1 MNPSASY
8 YGEPELEP
16 ASAHHSEAGADFVAA
31 LLHRGLT
38 CGLHR
43 PALVSDETQLGYMEL
58 RRQVTVVAWNLA
70 RLGLAAGHR
79 LALVLPPGPSLIP
92 LLLGALHR
100 GLLVSVLST
109 TLGPA
114 ALAYRLAELAPDLV
128 LHDANELFRLDVL
141 AGLGAPRSPESALL
155 LWTSGSLGQPRG
167 VVLSTTAV
175 LWNARRNAS
184 VLGLLSTDRTLVVLD
199 AAYCYALIHQIF
211 SHLYV
216 GAAVVLRADTSAQH
230 AQLGPVCVRHQI
242 TTLATVPS
250 MLRTLIRLPWLGE
263 SLRGLRLLTIGGA
276 AIPESLLQETPRTLP
291 GAALFITYGLTEAG
305 PRVCTRRYEPER
317 PLDPGNVGVPIPGIA
332 LRVDA
337 AGELWVQSPSVRL
350 GYPRQGLLE
359 LAAAPSDWVATGDL
373 AELQPDGSVRILG
386 RLRPL
391 INRAGVK
398 IAPGE
403 IERILEEHPGVAQA
417 RVVAMPHDRLGDV
430 PLAYVVPQPGL
441 APCPTALMSHCRELL
456 GAAFVPAQVELV
468 AQLPMAFRSW
478 KEVMS

>member
-8 YGEPELEP
+8 YDEPEPEP
-16 ASAHHSEAGADFVAA
+16 APAHHSEAGADFVAA

-43 PALVSDETQLGYMEL
+43 PALISDETQLGYMEL

-141 AGLGAPRSPESALL
+141 AGLGAPRSPGSALL
-155 LWTSGSLGQPRG
+155 LWTSGSMGQPRG
-167 VVLSTTAV
+167 VLLTTEAV

-184 VLGLLSTDRTLVVLD
+184 ALGLLSTDRTLVVLD

-242 TTLATVPS
+242 TTLAMVPS

-263 SLRGLRLLTIGGA
+263 SLRGLRVLTIGGA
-276 AIPESLLQETPRTLP
+276 TIPESLLQETHQTLP
-291 GAALFITYGLTEAG
+291 AVSLYITYGLTEAG
-305 PRVCTRRYEPER
+305 PRVCTRRYQPE
-317 PLDPGNVGVPIPGIA
+317 LTLLAGNVGVPLPGIA

-350 GYPRQGLLE
+350 GYVVRGE
-359 LAAAPSDWVATGDL
+359 LALAEAPSDWVRTGDL
-373 AELQPDGSVRILG
+373 AELQPDGSVRVLG

-403 IERILEEHPGVAQA
+403 IERILEEHPSVAQA
-417 RVVAMPHDRLGDV
+417 RVVAMPHQRLGDV
-430 PLAYVVPQPGL
+430 PLAYVVPRPGL
-441 APCPTALMSHCRELL
+441 SPCPTALMSHCRELL

-478 KEVMS
+478 KEVVS

>member
-1 MNPSASY
+1 MNPAAATHREST
-8 YGEPELEP
+8 PT
-16 ASAHHSEAGADFVAA
+16 HHTEAGADFVAA
-31 LLHRGLT
+31 LLHRGL
-38 CGLHR
+38 HNDAQR
-43 PALVSDETQLGYMEL
+43 PALVSDETQLGYDEL
-58 RRQVTVVAWNLA
+58 LRQVTVIAWNLA
-70 RLGLAAGHR
+70 RLGLMAGHR
-79 LALVLPPGPSLIP
+79 IALVLPPGPSLIP

-114 ALAYRLAELAPDLV
+114 ARDYRLSELAPDLV
-128 LHDANELFRLDVL
+128 LHDSDELFRLDSI
-141 AGLGAPRSPESALL
+141 AGLGAPRSPGAALL
-155 LWTSGSLGQPRG
+155 LWTSGSTGQPRG
-167 VVLSTTAV
+167 VLLSTEAV

-184 VLGLLSTDRTLVVLD
+184 ALGLLPTDRTLVVLD

-216 GAAVVLRADTSAQH
+216 GAAVVVRADSSAQH

-242 TTLATVPS
+242 TTLAMVPS

-276 AIPESLLQETPRTLP
+276 TIPESLLQEIHRTLP
-291 GAALFITYGLTEAG
+291 NAALYITYGLTEAG
-305 PRVCTRRYEPER
+305 PRVCTRRYQPD
-317 PLDPGNVGVPIPGIA
+317 LTLAAGNVGVPLPGVA
-332 LRVDA
+332 LRIDA
-337 AGELWVQSPSVRL
+337 EGELWVHSPSARI
-350 GYPRQGLLE
+350 GY
-359 LAAAPSDWVATGDL
+359 LAKGQFEPPAAPSDWVSTGDL

-403 IERILEEHPGVAQA
+403 IERILEAHPTVAQA

-430 PLAYVVPQPGL
+430 PRAYVVPRPGVQ
-441 APCPTALMSHCRELL
+441 PCPMALMSHCRELL
-456 GAAFVPAQVELV
+456 GPAFVPAQVVMV
-468 AQLPMAFRSW
+468 AQLPMAFSSW
-478 KEVMS
+478 KDVVS

>member
-16 ASAHHSEAGADFVAA
+16 APVHHSEAGADFVAA

-70 RLGLAAGHR
+70 RLGLEAGHR
-79 LALVLPPGPSLIP
+79 IALVLPPGPSLIP

-216 GAAVVLRADTSAQH
+216 GAAVVLRADTSVQH

-276 AIPESLLQETPRTLP
+276 TIPESLLQETHRTLP

-350 GYPRQGLLE
+350 GYLRQGLLE